1 MVLWRKPALVVKANR
16 KINKFRDER
25 IDEKIIVDCYGEAE
39 RAMGWYCYLEDR
51 LEFPLTAK
59 CMGARSISPLKTGE
73 VVEVV
78 DMAPEDECERE
89 MFVTIRW
96 EKRKFG
102 VPLSQLEGVNASKEA
117 KQAVEDWRY
126 WVSMGYEF

>member
-1 MVLWRKPALVVKANR
+1 MAKRKTDKSR
-16 KINKFRDER
+16 EER

-39 RAMGWYCYLEDR
+39 RAMGWYYYLECCLKVAFNCQMHCNQVNPSLEDR
-51 LEFPLTAK
+51 RNGGSHRH
-59 CMGARSISPLKTGE
+59 GAG
-73 VVEVV
+73 
-78 DMAPEDECERE
+78 DECERE

-102 VPLSQLEGVNASKEA
+102 VPLSQLEGIKASKET
-117 KQAVEDWRY
+117 KEAVENWRY